1 MQIEV
6 AQRIQGIQEIIVI
19 IIVRIDQDQVR
30 ERNIKDLLLIADF
43 IEQRKHKKKEEES
56 LLNAEKHWKK
66 EIADTVENLPE
77 VNITNDNRLKTKL
90 TYTPP
95 KINDNHLVQELI
107 TISEIKRE
115 KVVKIDKKE

>member
-6 AQRIQGIQEIIVI
+6 VQRIQGIQEIIVI

-43 IEQRKHKKKEEES
+43 IEQPKHKKKEEES
-56 LLNAEKHWKK
+56 LLNVEKHWKK

-77 VNITNDNRLKTKL
+77 VNITNDNRLT
-90 TYTPP
+90 P

>member
-1 MQIEV
+1 MRIEAV
-6 AQRIQGIQEIIVI
+6 QRIQGIQEIIVI
-19 IIVRIDQDQVR
+19 IIVRIDQDRVR

-43 IEQRKHKKKEEES
+43 IEQRKPKKKEEES

-66 EIADTVENLPE
+66 EIADTVENLLV

-90 TYTPP
+90 TYTPL